1 MVSEGKEIYII
12 AEAGINHNGDLDIA
26 RGLVTDAFDSGCD
39 AIKFQSFNPDEF
51 VGDRSLMITYQD
63 GKGRVIEESQY
74 EFFKKVML
82 PDDWHFELSSYCK
95 KIGIDFLSSAA
106 DPYYVDILEKLN
118 VPYIKIA
125 SEDIINYKLLK
136 YLALKEMPVIL
147 STGMADE
154 EEITSALNLLQG
166 SRHIILLHCVSSY
179 PTKIEEANVLRMVTL
194 KEKFG
199 MDVGYSDHTI
209 GPICCLTAAAL
220 GAKIIEKHFTLDKS
234 MKGPD
239 HKIALN
245 PSEMKDMVANIRE
258 IDICRGDGEL
268 KYRACEEEGRGKY
281 RRTIVASRDLF
292 KGNIISAEDLDYKRT
307 GRGLHPRETEKLIG
321 KTLNC
326 DKKCNEI
333 IETGDVL

>member
-1 MVSEGKEIYII
+1 MESQVKEAYII

-26 RGLVTDAFDSGCD
+26 RRLVIDAFDSGCD

-51 VGDRSLMITYQD
+51 IGDRSLMITYQD
-63 GKGRVIEESQY
+63 EKGRVIEESQY
-74 EFFKKVML
+74 EFFKRVML

-95 KIGIDFLSSAA
+95 EIGIDFLSSAA

-136 YLALKEMPVIL
+136 YLGLKKIPVIL

-154 EEITSALNLLQG
+154 DEIRSAINLLKG

-209 GPICCLTAAAL
+209 GTICCLAAATL
-220 GAKIIEKHFTLDKS
+220 GARIIEKHFTLDKN
-234 MKGPD
+234 MEGPD

-245 PSEMKDMVANIRE
+245 PGEMKDMVVNIR
-258 IDICRGDGEL
+258 DIGLCKGNGEL
-268 KYRACEEEGRGKY
+268 KYRACEEEGREKY

-292 KGNIISAEDLDYKRT
+292 KGNIISTEDLDYKRT
-307 GRGLHPRETEKLIG
+307 GRGLHPRETANLIG
-321 KTLNC
+321 KKLNC
-326 DKKCNEI
+326 DKRFNEI
-333 IETGDVL
+333 IEMGDVL